1 MEGLLTK
8 NIVIKSWA
16 ELDTY
21 SGSNTTFGTTLQ
33 MYNPAQY
40 TDYDPAKH
48 PNFTVGAVK
57 VFIGHS
63 NVPMQIIFTIKGLIY
78 QRYYS
83 VSSKKWMPFTEIKTD
98 KTFAE

>member
-8 NIVIKSWA
+8 NIVINSWA
-16 ELDTY
+16 ELDAY
-21 SGSNTTFGTTLQ
+21 RGKTTFGTTLQ
-33 MYNPAQY
+33 MYNPGMY
-40 TDYDPAKH
+40 SDYDPAKH

-63 NVPMQIIFTIKGLIY
+63 NVPMQVIFTIKGLIY
-78 QRYYS
+78 QRYFS
-83 VSSKKWMPFTEIKTD
+83 ASSNKWMPFTEIKTD